1 MQLTWIGFYVDLH
14 SRTSSYWRVFS
25 VNLLNQF
32 VQYLPVF
39 LVRKWFLSLFRLPLS
54 FSWHC
59 KILHCWWT
67 FDIVKILFYP
77 PPPSP
82 FSPSLYSSWPNHKFL
97 IGHLKPST
105 RESFSTH
112 PLWWKVFILITH
124 LLLLNP
130 LKFRVI
136 TPLVP
141 LTN

>member
-39 LVRKWFLSLFRLPLS
+39 LVRKWFLSLFRLPLP

-77 PPPSP
+77 PSSP
-82 FSPSLYSSWPNHKFL
+82 FSPVCILPDL
-97 IGHLKPST
+97 ITSHLKPSN

-112 PLWWKVFILITH
+112 PLWWKVFILMTH